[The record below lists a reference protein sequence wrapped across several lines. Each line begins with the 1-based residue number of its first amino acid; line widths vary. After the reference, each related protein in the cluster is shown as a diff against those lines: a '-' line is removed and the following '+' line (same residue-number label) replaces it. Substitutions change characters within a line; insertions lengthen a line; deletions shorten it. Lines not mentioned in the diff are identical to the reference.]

1 MARMR
6 TIIGVGIMSIL
17 LTLYLLFAVYQA
29 VLLVSTGEPL
39 AFLYGASLFVA
50 PAIGV
55 WSLWRELR
63 FGRDAGALYDRYEK
77 AHGKPQIPILPKR
90 SEVAEPTSTDPEDWL
105 IYGLTLD
112 GVGKRREGRAAVR
125 RALEFSR
132 VN

>member
-1 MARMR
+1 MSRIR
-6 TIIGVGIMSIL
+6 TVIGVAIMSVL
-17 LTLYLLFAVYQA
+17 LALYLMFAIYQA

-39 AFLYGASLFVA
+39 ALLYGASLFAA

-90 SEVAEPTSTDPEDWL
+90 SEVPEPTSTDPEDWL

-125 RALEFSR
+125 KALEFSR

>member
-1 MARMR
+1 MTRVR
-6 TIIGVGIMSIL
+6 TIIGVAIMSVL
-17 LTLYLLFAVYQA
+17 LALYLMFAIYQA

-39 AFLYGASLFVA
+39 ALLYGASLFAA

-55 WSLWRELR
+55 WSLWRELK

-90 SEVAEPTSTDPEDWL
+90 SEVAEPTSTDSEDWL